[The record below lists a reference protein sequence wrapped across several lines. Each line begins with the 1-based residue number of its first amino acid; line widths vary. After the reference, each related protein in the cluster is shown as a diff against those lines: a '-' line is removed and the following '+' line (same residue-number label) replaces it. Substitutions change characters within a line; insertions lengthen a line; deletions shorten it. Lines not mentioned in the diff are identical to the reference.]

1 VDVDAAEAAGIKD
14 AERRRPLLDY
24 LDSRGF
30 SLDDMVEAEAQGRLF
45 ALAGDALIRSGRP
58 QYSLRTA
65 ATLLHLAVED
75 VAHAWFELGLT
86 ATDVDHVALSEAD
99 LTALR
104 TWADMGRLLGWETA
118 AGMLRVLGASMARVA
133 EAESSAIRAAAPDIQ
148 LDFTTDEMRTAR
160 AFAAMA
166 ELVPRIAQLMD
177 AVHRQHLQ
185 SARDYFEAVLQ
196 DASPTVRCGVGF
208 ADLSGFTSLS
218 QRMSVVE
225 LSGLLSA
232 FATTVSDVVHEHG
245 GRPVKLIG
253 DAVMWVNAD
262 PRKLAE
268 VATHLVSHPLAARA
282 GIQVRAGLAFG
293 ALLAMDGD
301 YFGPAVN
308 LAARLVATAEPGQ
321 VLASQELRERIPD
334 WSADALEPVLLRGF
348 DEPVVPYALSA
359 S

>member
-1 VDVDAAEAAGIKD
+1 V
-14 AERRRPLLDY
+14 
-24 LDSRGF
+24 
-30 SLDDMVEAEAQGRLF
+30 
-45 ALAGDALIRSGRP
+45 
-58 QYSLRTA
+58 QYSLRSA
-65 ATLLHLAVED
+65 AALLDLTVDD
-75 VAHAWFELGLT
+75 VAHAWFALGLT
-86 ATDVDHVALSEAD
+86 ATDVDHVTLSEAD

-133 EAESSAIRAAAPDIQ
+133 EAESAAIRAAAPDIQ
-148 LDFTTDEMRTAR
+148 LDFTTDELRTAQ

-196 DASPTVRCGVGF
+196 DASPTVLCGVGF

-218 QRMSVVE
+218 QRVSLVE

-268 VATHLVSHPLAARA
+268 VAAHLVRHPLAARA
-282 GIQVRAGLAFG
+282 GIQVRSGVAFG

-308 LAARLVATAEPGQ
+308 LAARLVAIAEPGQ
-321 VLASQELRERIPD
+321 VLASPELRERIPD
-334 WSADALEPVLLRGF
+334 WPADALDPVLLRGF
-348 DEPVVPYALSA
+348 DTPVVPYALSG